1 MIKLSDINH
10 FGRYTENNILAT
22 ITNKKITM
30 RKLLFLAGL
39 LFTVSLSAQN
49 WQVRLRGVAVQPNE
63 KSEVSAIG
71 GDVNISNS
79 FIPELDFTY
88 FFNKNF
94 AAELILGTTKHDVV
108 DEKSALGDVDLG
120 SVWLLPPTL
129 TLQYHFYPTKTLK
142 PYVGAGLNYTLFYG
156 VKSGAVKDVK
166 YDNALGFALQGG
178 VDYMLTDKYFLNF
191 DIKKLFLK
199 TDVDVDASNAV
210 PGATSVPAK
219 VNIDPLLIGF
229 GVGMK
234 F

>member
-1 MIKLSDINH
+1 
-10 FGRYTENNILAT
+10 
-22 ITNKKITM
+22 M

-63 KSEVSAIG
+63 KAEVSTIG

-88 FFNKNF
+88 FFNKNV
-94 AAELILGTTKHDVV
+94 AAELILGTTKHDV
-108 DEKSALGDVDLG
+108 KTTGSNLTAIGGPASAEVDLG

-142 PYVGAGLNYTLFYG
+142 PYVGAGLNYTIFYG

-178 VDYMLTDKYFLNF
+178 VDYTLTDKYFLNF

>member
-1 MIKLSDINH
+1 
-10 FGRYTENNILAT
+10 
-22 ITNKKITM
+22 M

-94 AAELILGTTKHDVV
+94 AAELILGTTKHKAV
-108 DEKSALGDVDLG
+108 DENSALGDVDLG

-210 PGATSVPAK
+210 PGATSVPAE

>member
-49 WQVRLRGVAVQPNE
+49 WQVRLRGVSVQPYE
-63 KSEVSAIG
+63 KSTVG
-71 GDVNISNS
+71 GEDSDVNISNA

-94 AAELILGTTKHDVV
+94 AAELILGTSKHDVKV
-108 DEKSALGDVDLG
+108 GNDEVSLG
-120 SVWLLPPTL
+120 SVRLLPPTV
-129 TLQYHFYPTKTLK
+129 TLQYHFYPTKSLK
-142 PYVGAGLNYTLFYG
+142 PYVGAGLNYTIFY
-156 VKSGAVKDVK
+156 DVENGDTLGMDYK
-166 YDNALGFALQGG
+166 NNVGFALQGG
-178 VDYMLTDKYFLNF
+178 VDYFVNDKFFLNV
-191 DIKKLFLK
+191 DIKKLYLK
-199 TDVDVDASNAV
+199 TDVDVDLGL
-210 PGATSVPAK
+210 PATVPAEVK
-219 VNIDPLLIGF
+219 INPLLIGF

>member
-1 MIKLSDINH
+1 
-10 FGRYTENNILAT
+10 
-22 ITNKKITM
+22 M

-142 PYVGAGLNYTLFYG
+142 PYLGAGLNYTIFYG
-156 VKSGAVKDVK
+156 VKSGAVKDVN

-178 VDYMLTDKYFLNF
+178 VDYMLNDKYFLNF
-191 DIKKLFLK
+191 DLKKLFLK

>member
-1 MIKLSDINH
+1 
-10 FGRYTENNILAT
+10 
-22 ITNKKITM
+22 M

-63 KSEVSAIG
+63 KSEVRAIG

-88 FFNKNF
+88 FFNKNV
-94 AAELILGTTKHDVV
+94 AAELILGTTKHDV
-108 DEKSALGDVDLG
+108 KTTGSNLTAIGGPASAEVDLG

-142 PYVGAGLNYTLFYG
+142 PYLGAGLNYTIFYSVDEG
-156 VKSGAVKDVK
+156 SVVKGLD
-166 YDNALGFALQGG
+166 YDNAVGFALQGG
-178 VDYMLTDKYFLNF
+178 LDYMLNDKYFLNF

-199 TDVDVDASNAV
+199 TDVNVDATNLAS
-210 PGATSVPAK
+210 GLKIPAE

>member
-1 MIKLSDINH
+1 
-10 FGRYTENNILAT
+10 
-22 ITNKKITM
+22 M

-94 AAELILGTTKHDVV
+94 AAELILGTTKHDV
-108 DEKSALGDVDLG
+108 KTTGSNLTAIGGPASAEVDLG

-142 PYVGAGLNYTLFYG
+142 PYLGAGLNYTNFYSVDEG
-156 VKSGAVKDVK
+156 SVVKGLD
-166 YDNALGFALQGG
+166 YDNAIGFALQGG
-178 VDYMLTDKYFLNF
+178 LDYMLNDKYFLNF

-199 TDVDVDASNAV
+199 TDVNVDATNLA
-210 PGATSVPAK
+210 PGLKIPAE

>member
-1 MIKLSDINH
+1 
-10 FGRYTENNILAT
+10 
-22 ITNKKITM
+22 M

-120 SVWLLPPTL
+120 NVWLLPPTL

-142 PYVGAGLNYTLFYG
+142 PYLGAGLNYTIFYG

-178 VDYMLTDKYFLNF
+178 VDYMLNDKYFLNF
-191 DIKKLFLK
+191 DLKKLFLK

-210 PGATSVPAK
+210 PGATSVPAE